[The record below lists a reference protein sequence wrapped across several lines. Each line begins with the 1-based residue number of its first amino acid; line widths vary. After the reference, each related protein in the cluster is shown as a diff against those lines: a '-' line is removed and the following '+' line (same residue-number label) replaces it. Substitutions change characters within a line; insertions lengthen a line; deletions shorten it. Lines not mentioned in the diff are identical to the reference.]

1 MMTSFLLNPAQLLIP
16 AQPEL
21 VEGRVGPER
30 GFERLSLSGVETM
43 HRPWWKW
50 IS

>member
-1 MMTSFLLNPAQLLIP
+1 MITSFLLNPAQFLIP

-21 VEGRVGPER
+21 VEGRVEPGR
-30 GFERLSLSGVETM
+30 GFDRLSLSGMETT